1 MSDVGGSI
9 MAGKIKVQ
17 GDMTKMM
24 AMQQSA
30 PDPAAIALAEKI
42 KDMTA

>member
-1 MSDVGGSI
+1 

-24 AMQQSA
+24 AMQQA
-30 PDPAAIALAEKI
+30 TPDPVQTEIAAKI
-42 KDMTA
+42 KAITLD